1 MSDSAV
7 DKVNMQSDEQVQPQM
22 TAGALLRQAREA
34 ARVQLP
40 SLAATLKVP
49 QGKLEAL
56 EADDYAAFPDHVF
69 MRALAMG
76 MCRTLR
82 IDAAPVLAALPRTE
96 PKSLSKAGPGIN
108 ATVKERSHFRS
119 AGTSLGGSSH
129 GSRKVVAGVLLLLAA
144 AAAVYFV
151 PLHQSGD
158 AAPQAQ
164 APAAA
169 AAAHGAA
176 DAGAAA
182 GSTVTSPV
190 ASQAPAA
197 APGSSSEAV
206 TADAVNAATPV
217 QPPAAAAPA
226 AEPAGSAAA
235 ASAAGSAAA
244 QAPVAVAAAPAQAS
258 GAVLEMRASAQSWVK
273 VRDAKGKVV
282 LEKTL
287 AKDEAVTAG
296 GELPLSVIVGNA
308 KGTQVLVRGEPL
320 DIAGTR
326 DNVARFEV
334 K

>member
-76 MCRTLR
+76 VCRTLR

-158 AAPQAQ
+158 AGPQAQ

-217 QPPAAAAPA
+217 QPSAAAAPA

-235 ASAAGSAAA
+235 ASATGSAAA

>member
-22 TAGALLRQAREA
+22 TAGAMLRQAREA

-49 QGKLEAL
+49 QAKLHAL
-56 EADDYAAFPDHVF
+56 EADDYASFPDHVF

-76 MCRTLR
+76 MCRTLH

-96 PKSLSKAGPGIN
+96 LKSLSKTGAGIN
-108 ATVKERSHFRS
+108 ETVKERSHFRS
-119 AGTSLGGSSH
+119 AGPSFGGSSR
-129 GSRKVVAGVLLLLAA
+129 GSRKVVAGVLVLLAA

-151 PLHQSGD
+151 PLHQSSD
-158 AAPQAQ
+158 AGSQTDALVASV
-164 APAAA
+164 A
-169 AAAHGAA
+169 GAA
-176 DAGAAA
+176 DSSGATS
-182 GSTVTSPV
+182 STSVVEVPATTAVAEGGANDDAVANSANPV
-190 ASQAPAA
+190 ASVP
-197 APGSSSEAV
+197 S
-206 TADAVNAATPV
+206 
-217 QPPAAAAPA
+217 AAAPA
-226 AEPAGSAAA
+226 HAAGEVAGTA
-235 ASAAGSAAA
+235 ASVAP
-244 QAPVAVAAAPAQAS
+244 APVQTPAATAAQAS

-287 AKDEAVTAG
+287 AKDESVTAS

-320 DIAGTR
+320 DIASTR